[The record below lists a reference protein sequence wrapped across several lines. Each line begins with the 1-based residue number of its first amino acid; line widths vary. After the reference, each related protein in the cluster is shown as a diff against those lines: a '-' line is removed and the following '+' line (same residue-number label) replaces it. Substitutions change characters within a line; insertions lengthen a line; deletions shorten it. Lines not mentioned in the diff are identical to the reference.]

1 MIDWNVIIQ
10 IAIGLA
16 FSVGAY
22 LYREL
27 KAKTEQVQAKADKTH
42 EALLG
47 FMLLASEKYV
57 TNGALAHAVE
67 NLNKTLENVSS
78 GIIRVEQRLN
88 NQIDNSNHRGN
99 NPQ

>member
-10 IAIGLA
+10 IAIGVAL
-16 FSVGAY
+16 SVGAY

-27 KAKTEQVQAKADKTH
+27 KAKQDSIQAKADKTH
-42 EALLG
+42 EALLNY
-47 FMLLASEKYV
+47 MLLASEKFV

-99 NPQ
+99 NP